1 MERTAGQRS
10 FGLESGGIRDLCLV
24 SASAGRGGGAGLALD
39 VMGMR
44 NFWRGT
50 ICGDRELWAGVGR
63 KDGGALPLFI
73 GRSTSARSLPAWRG
87 GLGGGIDPGGSGAAD
102 AFEPGVRGIVEK
114 GHALVDLGRSRGRGG
129 GLCCGRNGMGR
140 DEGLFA
146 AGKFGS
152 GFFGAGFC
160 GFDWASAKK
169 GTYI

>member
-73 GRSTSARSLPAWRG
+73 GRSTSARSLPA
-87 GLGGGIDPGGSGAAD
+87 A
-102 AFEPGVRGIVEK
+102 
-114 GHALVDLGRSRGRGG
+114 
-129 GLCCGRNGMGR
+129 GMGWG
-140 DEGLFA
+140 EMKAFLLPGNLA
-146 AGKFGS
+146 AGFLVPVFVVLIGRARKKEPIFS
-152 GFFGAGFC
+152 AGK
-160 GFDWASAKK
+160 DQEKADIAEKSEDKK
-169 GTYI
+169 SS